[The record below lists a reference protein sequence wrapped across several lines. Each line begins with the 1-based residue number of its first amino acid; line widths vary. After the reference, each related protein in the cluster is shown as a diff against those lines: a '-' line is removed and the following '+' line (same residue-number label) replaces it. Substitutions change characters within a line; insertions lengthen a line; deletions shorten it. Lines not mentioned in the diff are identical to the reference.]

1 MTARRSPR
9 AFTLLETIVAI
20 GIFVLISGVVIDIFL
35 TSGRTER
42 QGVARQQVVSSA
54 RVALEIITRELRL
67 GAPEHFHFG
76 LVASP
81 VLSVRRSD
89 GLVSQYG
96 FSPSLIP
103 NQLAVCT
110 GLPCLNAD
118 FRALTIA
125 RAQVVD
131 FKVYTWPA
139 SDPFAPGAT
148 VNEQPR
154 TTIALTV
161 RSGRPGE
168 TVTTTVQTT
177 VVSRRYVR

>member
-9 AFTLLETIVAI
+9 AFTLLETVVAI

-54 RVALEIITRELRL
+54 RAALESITRELRL
-67 GAPEHFHFG
+67 GAPVAFG
-76 LVASP
+76 AVASP
-81 VLSVRRSD
+81 ALSVRRSD
-89 GLVSQYG
+89 GLVSQYI
-96 FSPSLIP
+96 FHYSIP
-103 NQLAVCT
+103 NQLATCT
-110 GLPCLNAD
+110 GLPCSSSSD
-118 FRALTIA
+118 FRPLTIE
-125 RAQVVD
+125 RAEVVD

-161 RSGRPGE
+161 RSRPRPGD
-168 TVTTTVQTT
+168 TPVTTTLQTT